1 MTKANFPPTQL
12 FIDGKWVD
20 GPNKVVVYDKFTG
33 EVAWELS
40 GAGVDEVNKAVAAA
54 KKAFP
59 IMAKMPI
66 YKRAEILNKTSQL
79 LAENRAA
86 IANCIAREVG
96 KAIKYAGFE
105 VDRAVDTFRLAAEEA
120 AQIHGETIPMDAVKS
135 GEGLFGFW
143 HRKPL
148 GVVGA
153 ITPFNFPLNLAAHKI
168 APALAAGNTI
178 VLKPAEATSLT
189 GAWIV
194 ALLEQAGLPAGCINL
209 VHGKG
214 SVLGDI
220 ITKHPD
226 ISKITFTGSLEVGL
240 HILANAGLKKV
251 TLELGNSSPVVIAAD
266 SDMRYAAAKAAI
278 GANYCSGQVCIS
290 TQRIYI
296 EAAGYDQFKKFFL
309 EEVGKL
315 KVGNPLDPDTDVG
328 PLILEKDA
336 VRVESWIKEAVA
348 EGATLL
354 TGGQRTKNL
363 LQPAVLENTKPT
375 MKVISQEV
383 FGPAVSLIKVDSFEE
398 GLRLADDTQYGLQAA
413 VFTRDIERV
422 FQAIHGLNFGGVVV
436 NDCPHLRPDQI
447 PYGGNR
453 QSGLGREGLRFA
465 IEEMTSIQTV
475 MFRTSHA
482 R

>member
-189 GAWIV
+189 G
-194 ALLEQAGLPAGCINL
+194 
-209 VHGKG
+209 
-214 SVLGDI
+214 
-220 ITKHPD
+220 
-226 ISKITFTGSLEVGL
+226 
-240 HILANAGLKKV
+240 
-251 TLELGNSSPVVIAAD
+251 
-266 SDMRYAAAKAAI
+266 
-278 GANYCSGQVCIS
+278 
-290 TQRIYI
+290 
-296 EAAGYDQFKKFFL
+296 
-309 EEVGKL
+309 
-315 KVGNPLDPDTDVG
+315 
-328 PLILEKDA
+328 
-336 VRVESWIKEAVA
+336 
-348 EGATLL
+348 
-354 TGGQRTKNL
+354 
-363 LQPAVLENTKPT
+363 
-375 MKVISQEV
+375 
-383 FGPAVSLIKVDSFEE
+383 
-398 GLRLADDTQYGLQAA
+398 
-413 VFTRDIERV
+413 
-422 FQAIHGLNFGGVVV
+422 
-436 NDCPHLRPDQI
+436 
-447 PYGGNR
+447 
-453 QSGLGREGLRFA
+453 
-465 IEEMTSIQTV
+465 
-475 MFRTSHA
+475 
-482 R
+482 